1 MSQWHGG
8 KGDKDRTS
16 DINKYRNNYDL
27 IDWSKKD
34 TPEKP
39 VESTD
44 DSDDQNPPEVFYG
57 S

>member
-16 DINKYRNNYDL
+16 DSNKYRNNYDL
-27 IDWSKKD
+27 IDWNNGKE
-34 TPEKP
+34 PNEP
-39 VESTD
+39 VKSEQESATKN
-44 DSDDQNPPEVFYG
+44 QEVYYG